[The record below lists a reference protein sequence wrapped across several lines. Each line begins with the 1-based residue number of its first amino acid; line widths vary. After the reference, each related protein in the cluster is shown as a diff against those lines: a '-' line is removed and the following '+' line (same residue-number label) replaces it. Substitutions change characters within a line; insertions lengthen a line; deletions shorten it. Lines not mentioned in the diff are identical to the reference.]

1 MVRNENLKDFIRY
14 TVSNILGML
23 GISCYILADTFFV
36 SKGLGA
42 DGLTTLNLAIPAFNF
57 IQGCGLMFG
66 IGGAA
71 RYSMFKSQGDDRLA
85 NRIFTNTVIL
95 ALGAALI
102 FALVGFFLADSLAR
116 LLGANE
122 AVFDMTRTY
131 LQILL
136 IFSPAFM
143 MNAVL
148 LSFVR
153 NDGAP
158 QLAMVAMVAGSLSN
172 IVMDYIFIFPFGL
185 GILGAVLATGVSP
198 VLSMLILSRH
208 WRKGGCGFRLV
219 NMRPDVQLSATTVAL
234 GFPSLVTEVSA
245 GVVMIMFNMII
256 LGLLGN
262 VGVAAYG
269 VIANL
274 SLVVTAF
281 YNGIAQGMQ
290 PLISRA
296 YGQSDQKSIGQILKY
311 AMVTM
316 MVLSVVL
323 YVIIGGLA
331 DPITSVFNSEGNAQ
345 LQHIAV
351 VGLRLYFISVLF
363 VGFNIV
369 LSMFF
374 VAVDRPVP
382 GQIVSVLRG
391 FLIIVPMT
399 IVLAALWGVYGVWL
413 AYPAAEG
420 VTALVGVWLWWR
432 FVRKT
437 VKI

>member
-1 MVRNENLKDFIRY
+1 
-14 TVSNILGML
+14 
-23 GISCYILADTFFV
+23 
-36 SKGLGA
+36 
-42 DGLTTLNLAIPAFNF
+42 
-57 IQGCGLMFG
+57 
-66 IGGAA
+66 
-71 RYSMFKSQGDDRLA
+71 
-85 NRIFTNTVIL
+85 
-95 ALGAALI
+95 
-102 FALVGFFLADSLAR
+102 
-116 LLGANE
+116 
-122 AVFDMTRTY
+122 
-131 LQILL
+131 
-136 IFSPAFM
+136 
-143 MNAVL
+143 
-148 LSFVR
+148 
-153 NDGAP
+153 
-158 QLAMVAMVAGSLSN
+158 
-172 IVMDYIFIFPFGL
+172 MDYIFIFPFGL